1 MIPNIGPNGR
11 RQRLTFG
18 LIALGVSAAVLAVL
32 IVSRTPRMWRLALF
46 APLFLAGIGV
56 FQAQGK
62 T

>member
-18 LIALGVSAAVLAVL
+18 LIALGISAAVLAVL
-32 IVSRTPRMWRLALF
+32 ILSRAPQAWRLTLF
-46 APLFLAGIGV
+46 VPLCVAGIGV

>member
-1 MIPNIGPNGR
+1 MIPNIGPKGQ

-18 LIALGVSAAVLAVL
+18 LIAFGISVAVFGVLDLTGAARPWRLGVFV
-32 IVSRTPRMWRLALF
+32 
-46 APLFLAGIGV
+46 PLYFAGIGV

>member
-18 LIALGVSAAVLAVL
+18 LLALGISAALLAVL
-32 IVSRTPRMWRLALF
+32 IVSRAAQLWRLALF
-46 APLFLAGIGV
+46 VPLCVAGIGV

>member
-1 MIPNIGPNGR
+1 MIPNIGPKGQ

-18 LIALGVSAAVLAVL
+18 LIALGISVALFAVLDLSGAA
-32 IVSRTPRMWRLALF
+32 RPWRLALF
-46 APLFLAGIGV
+46 VPLCFAGIGV